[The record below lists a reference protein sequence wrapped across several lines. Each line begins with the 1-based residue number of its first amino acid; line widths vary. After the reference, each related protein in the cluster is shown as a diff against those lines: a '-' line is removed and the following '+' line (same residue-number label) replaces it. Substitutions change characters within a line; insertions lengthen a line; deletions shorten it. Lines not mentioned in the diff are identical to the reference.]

1 MDTIPLND
9 NASQK
14 NAVDITVTD
23 GSSEFEREND
33 LDEMPSNIAPLEEQR
48 SATGPHKTT
57 LPDLVNIDDSKD
69 DGIIF
74 DSGYKFS
81 LQNIIEQGPNEFS
94 GDKKNFFENV
104 PWSRTTHLPS
114 ALNSFIDEDKLDT
127 PAFPGSHRVK
137 TKKPMEVVE
146 EE

>member
-48 SATGPHKTT
+48 SATGPRKTT
-57 LPDLVNIDDSKD
+57 
-69 DGIIF
+69 
-74 DSGYKFS
+74 
-81 LQNIIEQGPNEFS
+81 
-94 GDKKNFFENV
+94 
-104 PWSRTTHLPS
+104 
-114 ALNSFIDEDKLDT
+114 
-127 PAFPGSHRVK
+127 
-137 TKKPMEVVE
+137 
-146 EE
+146 